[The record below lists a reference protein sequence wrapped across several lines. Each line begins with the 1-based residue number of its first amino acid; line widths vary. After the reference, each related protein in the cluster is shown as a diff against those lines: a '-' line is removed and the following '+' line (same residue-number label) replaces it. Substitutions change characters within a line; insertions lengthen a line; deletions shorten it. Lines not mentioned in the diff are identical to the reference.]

1 MRPDQRDKAY
11 LWDMLD
17 AAEAV
22 LDFVRDKTP
31 KDYLADRMLR
41 GAVERHIEI
50 IGEAARHVSAELK
63 QAHPEIPW
71 RAMIGQR
78 NILAHEYFGV
88 NICIIWDIVQ
98 NRVIP
103 LENACRKKLAEL
115 KQTHHARKGHQTSTI
130 D

>member
-1 MRPDQRDKAY
+1 
-11 LWDMLD
+11 MLD

-63 QAHPEIPW
+63 QAYPEIPW

-78 NILAHEYFGV
+78 NILAHEYGEV
-88 NICIIWDIVQ
+88 RHEMIWNVATM
-98 NRVIP
+98 RIP
-103 LENACRKKLAEL
+103 DLIAAIRSILVEKENHEPRDDA
-115 KQTHHARKGHQTSTI
+115 
-130 D
+130 